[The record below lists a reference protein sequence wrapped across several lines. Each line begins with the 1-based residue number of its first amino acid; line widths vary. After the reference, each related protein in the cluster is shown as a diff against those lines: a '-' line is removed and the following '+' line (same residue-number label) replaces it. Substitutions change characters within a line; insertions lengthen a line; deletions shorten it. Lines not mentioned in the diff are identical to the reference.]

1 MIGLLLYAIL
11 ARASAALIAPG
22 VHGLAEKNTGKA
34 AATVMPPRD
43 CKADAPERTPVP
55 NCTARPTAAVPQI
68 NPDNPNTQTNNSEFA
83 RWAASF

>member
-43 CKADAPERTPVP
+43 CKAARSNVRTK
-55 NCTARPTAAVPQI
+55 TLRLRRP
-68 NPDNPNTQTNNSEFA
+68 
-83 RWAASF
+83 